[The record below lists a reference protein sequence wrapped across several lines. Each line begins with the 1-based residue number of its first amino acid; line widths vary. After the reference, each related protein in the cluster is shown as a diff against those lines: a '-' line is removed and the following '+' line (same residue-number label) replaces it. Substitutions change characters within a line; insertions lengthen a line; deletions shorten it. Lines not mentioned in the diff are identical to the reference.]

1 MSLKAFEIFA
11 QLSLDSSNFEKG
23 LNDSKNMAEKIGGG
37 LTKAGKKMSKLSLA
51 VGGLGVASVKTAAN
65 FEQSMAQVGATMG
78 YSVDELHDSTSE
90 ASQNMK
96 MLSDFAQEMGAKT
109 KFSAS
114 ESADALNYMA
124 LAGYD
129 AEKSMQMLPNVLNL
143 AAAGDMDLARAS
155 DMVTDAQ
162 TAFGMDI
169 PRTTQMVD
177 EMAKAASTGNTS
189 VEQLGDAFLTVGGL
203 AQELN
208 GGMVTLADGTQVSVD
223 GVQELEIALTAM
235 ANSGIKGS
243 EAGTHMRNMLL
254 KLSSPTSDGT
264 QRLAELGVAVFD
276 DTGKMR
282 SLKDIMG
289 DLKDNMSNMI
299 PVFEKEYKA
308 MQEMSPE
315 ELTKAIEDGNIAVEH
330 FGVSLLDN
338 EGNLRDWN
346 DILLDINDTFEN
358 GALTQEQKIQSI
370 SDLFNTRDLA
380 SAESL
385 LGAVNQDWDSIGES
399 ILGAE
404 GAAQKMADVQL
415 DTLEGQI
422 TIMKSALEGAAISF
436 GKLLIPH
443 LTEAAKKLQGFL
455 TWLGELPEG
464 SKKVILMVGG
474 IVTALGPLLVG
485 IGKVATG
492 IGGIMKLGG
501 LLSKISG
508 LTGIVTK
515 LGGALGF
522 LTKIPVA
529 GWIGII
535 ITAILAVMSCLDGG
549 EEMVAE
555 LPDKIMEV
563 IQNIIDGIIDA
574 IPTILEMIPTVL
586 DGIINMIIEFVPAM
600 IQAGIQIFTALVQA
614 LPTIIDNIVAAI
626 PQIIGSVLMTLTNA
640 IPQIISAGITLISSL
655 VQALPTIIQNVV
667 AAIPHIILGLVE
679 AIIKSIPKIAE
690 AGLNLLKGLV
700 LNLAQAIAFIVT
712 KLPSVIVG
720 MVKALGNGIKEFAN
734 VGLNL
739 VKGLWN
745 GISNAKDWVIGK
757 IKGFGEDILNG
768 IKSFFGIHS
777 PSRKFAE
784 VGKYLALGLGVGW
797 EDNIDGVTD
806 DIMDSLNMDLNNA
819 TVDGIPTVDATT
831 GVQLAGVG
839 GVGGGDIIIP
849 VYIGT
854 NKLDEILIKQEQIKN
869 YRSGGR

>member
-11 QLSLDSSNFEKG
+11 QLSLDSSKFEQG
-23 LNDSKNMAEKIGGG
+23 LKDSKNMAEKIGGG
-37 LTKAGKKMSKLSLA
+37 LTKAGKKVSKLSLA

-129 AEKSMQMLPNVLNL
+129 AETSMKMLPNVLNL

-155 DMVTDAQ
+155 DMVTDTQ
-162 TAFGMDI
+162 TAFGISLD
-169 PRTTQMVD
+169 RTSQMVD

-203 AQELN
+203 TQELN
-208 GGMVTLADGTQVSVD
+208 GGMVTLDDGTQVAVD

-264 QRLAELGVAVFD
+264 KQLEALGVAVFD
-276 DTGKMR
+276 NEGKMR

-289 DLKDNMSNMI
+289 DL
-299 PVFEKEYKA
+299 
-308 MQEMSPE
+308 
-315 ELTKAIEDGNIAVEH
+315 
-330 FGVSLLDN
+330 
-338 EGNLRDWN
+338 
-346 DILLDINDTFEN
+346 N
-358 GALTQEQKIQSI
+358 GALGNLTQEQKIQAI

-380 SAESL
+380 SAEAL
-385 LGAVNQDWDSIGES
+385 LGAVGQDWDSIGAE
-399 ILGAE
+399 IIDAE

-415 DTLEGQI
+415 DTLEGQL
-422 TIMKSALEGAAISF
+422 TIMKSALEGAAIAF

-501 LLSKISG
+501 LLSKTSA

-515 LGGALGF
+515 LGGAFGF

-563 IQNIIDGIIDA
+563 IQSIIDGIIDA

-600 IQAGIQIFTALVQA
+600 IQAGIQVFTALVQA
-614 LPTIIDNIVAAI
+614 LPTIIDKIVAAI

-667 AAIPHIILGLVE
+667 AAIPHIIFGLVE

-757 IKGFGEDILNG
+757 IKGFGEDILSG

-797 EDNIDGVTD
+797 EDNIGGVTD
-806 DIMDSLNMDLNNA
+806 SIKDSLAIDASDA
-819 TVDGIPTVDATT
+819 TVEGIPTVDASA
-831 GVQLAGVG
+831 GSLQLAGVG

-854 NKLDEILIKQEQIKN
+854 NKLDEILIKQEQINN
-869 YRSGGR
+869 YRSGGH

>member
-1 MSLKAFEIFA
+1 MTGNVFEVFA
-11 QLSLDSSNFEKG
+11 KLSLDSSEFENGIK
-23 LNDSKNMAEKIGGG
+23 NSKNMAEKIGGG
-37 LTKAGKKMSKLSLA
+37 LTNAGKKMTKLSVA

-96 MLSDFAQEMGAKT
+96 KLSDFAQEMGAKT

-129 AEKSMQMLPNVLNL
+129 AETSMQMLPNVLNL

-155 DMVTDAQ
+155 DMVTDTQ
-162 TAFGMDI
+162 TAFGISLD
-169 PRTTQMVD
+169 RTSQMVD

-203 AQELN
+203 TQELN
-208 GGMVTLADGTQVSVD
+208 GGMVTLADGTQKPVD

-254 KLSSPTSDGT
+254 KLSSPASEGT
-264 QRLAELGVAVFD
+264 KQLEALGVAVFD
-276 DTGKMR
+276 NEGKMR

-289 DLKDNMSNMI
+289 DL
-299 PVFEKEYKA
+299 
-308 MQEMSPE
+308 
-315 ELTKAIEDGNIAVEH
+315 
-330 FGVSLLDN
+330 
-338 EGNLRDWN
+338 
-346 DILLDINDTFEN
+346 N
-358 GALTQEQKIQSI
+358 GALGNLTQEQKIQAI
-370 SDLFNTRDLA
+370 SDLFNARDLA
-380 SAESL
+380 SAEAL
-385 LGAVNQDWDSIGES
+385 LGAVEQDWDSIGAE
-399 ILGAE
+399 ILDAD

-415 DTLEGQI
+415 DTLEGQL
-422 TIMKSALEGAAISF
+422 TIMKSALENVAISF

-485 IGKVATG
+485 IGKVTTG
-492 IGGIMKLGG
+492 IGGVMKIGG
-501 LLSKISG
+501 LLSKTSA
-508 LTGIVTK
+508 LTGVVGK
-515 LGGALGF
+515 LGGAFGL
-522 LTKIPVA
+522 LTKIPVV
-529 GWIGII
+529 GWIGLI
-535 ITAILAVMSCLDGG
+535 ITAILGVMSVMDGG
-549 EEMVAE
+549 EEMVAQ
-555 LPDKIMEV
+555 LPDKIMEIIQGILDAITEAIPV
-563 IQNIIDGIIDA
+563 IMEMIPTIIDGIIN
-574 IPTILEMIPTVL
+574 TIVKLL
-586 DGIINMIIEFVPAM
+586 PAM
-600 IQAGIQIFTALVQA
+600 IQAGITLFTALVNA
-614 LPTIIDNIVAAI
+614 LPTIITNILTAIPPIIANILSTLASAI
-626 PQIIGSVLMTLTNA
+626 PQL
-640 IPQIISAGITLISSL
+640 ISAGITLLSSL
-655 VQALPTIIQNVV
+655 ITQLPTIIANILT
-667 AAIPHIILGLVE
+667 AIPQIIASLIK
-679 AIIKSIPKIAE
+679 AIVGSIPQIAK
-690 AGLNLLKGLV
+690 AGFELLVGLILNIG
-700 LNLAQAIAFIVT
+700 QAIAEIVD
-712 KLPSVIVG
+712 KLPQVIKG
-720 MVKALGNGIKEFAN
+720 MVGALGKGVKEFAT
-734 VGLNL
+734 VGFNL
-739 VKGLWN
+739 IKGLWN

-757 IKGFGEDILNG
+757 IKGFGEDILSG

-806 DIMDSLNMDLNNA
+806 DIMDSLNMDLSNA
-819 TVDGIPTVDATT
+819 TVDGISTVDATA
-831 GVQLAGVG
+831 GVQLAGAG

>member
-23 LNDSKNMAEKIGGG
+23 LNNSKNMAEKIGGG

-96 MLSDFAQEMGAKT
+96 MLSDFAQEMGSKT

-129 AEKSMQMLPNVLNL
+129 AETSMQMLPNVLNL

-155 DMVTDAQ
+155 DMVTDTQ
-162 TAFGMDI
+162 TAFGISLD
-169 PRTTQMVD
+169 RTSQMVD

-203 AQELN
+203 TQELN
-208 GGMVTLADGTQVSVD
+208 GGMVTLDDGTQVAVD

-264 QRLAELGVAVFD
+264 KQLEALGVAVFD
-276 DTGKMR
+276 NEGKMR

-289 DLKDNMSNMI
+289 DL
-299 PVFEKEYKA
+299 
-308 MQEMSPE
+308 
-315 ELTKAIEDGNIAVEH
+315 
-330 FGVSLLDN
+330 
-338 EGNLRDWN
+338 
-346 DILLDINDTFEN
+346 N
-358 GALTQEQKIQSI
+358 GALGDLTQEQKIQAI

-380 SAESL
+380 SAEAL
-385 LGAVNQDWDSIGES
+385 LGAVGQDWDSIGAE
-399 ILGAE
+399 IIDAE

-415 DTLEGQI
+415 DTLEGQL

-501 LLSKISG
+501 LLSKTSA
-508 LTGIVTK
+508 LTGVVSK
-515 LGGALGF
+515 LGGAFGL
-522 LTKIPVA
+522 LTKIPVV
-529 GWIGII
+529 GWIGLI
-535 ITAILAVMSCLDGG
+535 ITAILGVMSVMDGG
-549 EEMVAE
+549 EEMVAQ
-555 LPDKIMEV
+555 LPDKIMEIIQGILDAITEAIPV
-563 IQNIIDGIIDA
+563 IMEMIPTIIDGIIN
-574 IPTILEMIPTVL
+574 TIVKLL
-586 DGIINMIIEFVPAM
+586 PAM
-600 IQAGIQIFTALVQA
+600 IQAGITLFTSLVNA
-614 LPTIIDNIVAAI
+614 LPTIITNILTAIPPIIANILSTLASAI
-626 PQIIGSVLMTLTNA
+626 PQL
-640 IPQIISAGITLISSL
+640 ISAGITLLSSL
-655 VQALPTIIQNVV
+655 ITQLPTIIANILT
-667 AAIPHIILGLVE
+667 AIPQIIASLIK
-679 AIIKSIPKIAE
+679 AIVGSIPQIAK
-690 AGLNLLKGLV
+690 AGFELLVGLILNIG
-700 LNLAQAIAFIVT
+700 QAIAEIVG
-712 KLPSVIVG
+712 KLPQVITG
-720 MVKALGNGIKEFAN
+720 MVGALGKGVKEFAK

-739 VKGLWN
+739 IKGLWN
-745 GISNAKDWVIGK
+745 GINDAKDWVIGK
-757 IKGFGEDILNG
+757 IKGFGADILNG

-806 DIMDSLNMDLNNA
+806 DIMNSLDMDLSNA

-839 GVGGGDIIIP
+839 SVGGGDIIIP